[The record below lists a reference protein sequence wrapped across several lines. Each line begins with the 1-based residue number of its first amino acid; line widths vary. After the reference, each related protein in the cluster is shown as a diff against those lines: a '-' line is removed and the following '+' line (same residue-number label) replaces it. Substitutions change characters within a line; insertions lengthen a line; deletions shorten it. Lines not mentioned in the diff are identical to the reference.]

1 MIKAGE
7 ILQGRYRI
15 ERQIGAGG
23 MGAVFVATD
32 ERFGS
37 TVAIKETLFTDE
49 RLLKAF
55 EREARLLNSLRHTAL
70 PKVSDHFVDE
80 NGQFIVMEYIAGDDL
95 AEMMEKRDGAF
106 ALADVLTWADQLLD
120 ALDFLHTQEMPVI
133 HRDIKPQN
141 LKLTPRGQII
151 LLDFGLAKGSVTNAE
166 SLTAAKSVF
175 GYSRSY
181 ASLEQIQGTGTDPR
195 SDLYSL
201 AATLYHL
208 MTGAPPADALT
219 RAMSV
224 LNGEKDPL
232 IPAHHINREIPAG
245 VSEVLNQAMA
255 LNANHRPSS
264 AAAMR
269 ELLRDGVNITDADE
283 FQTVADK
290 SSTASL
296 FTQKT
301 AVMADGARASAS
313 ELNTSIQPAADFSM
327 QTGTE
332 DETSVKT
339 RINKG
344 DSNPNKS
351 TTIQPL
357 AEMTQT
363 RGTGKSRFAVGAVA
377 LIGLLVAGALA
388 SALYVFNPEMFR
400 QAEAPNVDRQ
410 LNLADAPKNESN
422 ASVTNAD
429 SIAADTTTNT
439 NASAVNA
446 PVEATAV
453 KKENLPKTDEKMTA
467 ENSPAAKN
475 NSRESKPNQ
484 SGATVGENKDEDTDD
499 DDDEVKMT
507 EDRLE
512 TKDVI
517 IDEKGVIKFK
527 NPKMKPG
534 GARIYNVRPI
544 FTPEQMRRM
553 TPEQREKL
561 RKAMELYRKP
571 IPRFE
576 PPTPPAPQAK
586 PTQE

>member
-1 MIKAGE
+1 
-7 ILQGRYRI
+7 
-15 ERQIGAGG
+15 
-23 MGAVFVATD
+23 
-32 ERFGS
+32 
-37 TVAIKETLFTDE
+37 
-49 RLLKAF
+49 
-55 EREARLLNSLRHTAL
+55 LNSLRHTAL

-95 AEMMEKRDGAF
+95 AEMMEKRAAAF

-245 VSEVLNQAMA
+245 VAEVLNRAMA

-264 AAAMR
+264 AFAMR
-269 ELLRDGVNITDADE
+269 ELLRDGVNITGADE
-283 FQTVADK
+283 SQPVADI

-301 AVMADGARASAS
+301 AVMADDARASAS
-313 ELNTSIQPAADFSM
+313 ELNTSILPVADFSK

-339 RINKG
+339 RVNKG
-344 DSNPNKS
+344 ESNPNKS
-351 TTIQPL
+351 TTVQPL

-363 RGTGKSRFAVGAVA
+363 GGKGKSRFALGAVA

-388 SALYVFNPEMFR
+388 SALYVFKPEIFR
-400 QAEAPNVDRQ
+400 QAEAPNTDRH

-422 ASVTNAD
+422 AGVTNSD
-429 SIAADTTTNT
+429 SIVAETTTNT
-439 NASAVNA
+439 NAPAINA
-446 PVEATAV
+446 PVETV
-453 KKENLPKTDEKMTA
+453 TTKKESLPKTDERTTT
-467 ENSPAAKN
+467 ENPPAAKN
-475 NSRESKPNQ
+475 NSREIKPPNQ

-499 DDDEVKMT
+499 DDGVKMT
-507 EDRLE
+507 EDRIE

-517 IDEKGVIKFK
+517 IDEKGNIKFK
-527 NPKMKPG
+527 NPKVKPG
-534 GARIYNVRPI
+534 GARVYNIRPI

-561 RKAMELYRKP
+561 RKAVELHRMQTPK
-571 IPRFE
+571 FE